1 CLFIT
6 AALLGIGSS
15 MRFYFI
21 AWSTR
26 VLTYLAAPLL
36 GLRLSA
42 MFVNALTVRSR
53 SYWRKLIDF
62 GSSTVVA
69 DILDTSGR
77 VEILEPLDRFWTLMA
92 DFGFF
97 TLVIDFRF
105 RTLVAN
111 FCFGHYTCNFCPGCQ
126 WLTMSYTAIPYTFMA
141 LALALV
147 NIGHLSL
154 VPAITSQ

>member
-21 AWSTR
+21 ASSTR

-69 DILDTSGR
+69 D

-97 TLVIDFRF
+97 TLVVDFRF

-111 FCFGHYTCNFCPGCQ
+111 FGFGHYTCNFCPGCQ
-126 WLTMSYTAIPYTFMA
+126 WLTMSYTALLYTFMA